1 MKRGKDSHASTVVLR
16 RLFIKIYF
24 MFLYYS
30 LSKFFETIYGFSH
43 AQILKMSINND
54 YNSDSLFKI

>member
-16 RLFIKIYF
+16 RLLIKIYF

-30 LSKFFETIYGFSH
+30 LSKAFEIIHGFSH
-43 AQILKMSINND
+43 AQILKIIINNE
-54 YNSDSLFKI
+54 YNSD